1 MCGPELAPVLTKL
14 FKKCIKESCFP
25 SCWKLPSVV
34 PVFKNNGE
42 RSNAGDYRPISL
54 LPVVSKV
61 FEILI
66 NSSIIKH
73 LDSNGLLSDHQY
85 GFRSSRSTADL
96 LTVITERI
104 HQTLDSSG
112 ESRAIA
118 LDISKAFDRVW
129 HAGLL
134 HKLKAYGISGSVLAI
149 IKSFLSNRKI
159 KVVLNGESS
168 SEYAVNSG
176 VPQGSVLGPILF
188 LIFINDLPDDLM
200 CRVGIFAD
208 DTTLYSGLPKPS
220 CIFDKVE
227 LAADLE
233 SDLRA
238 VVEWGDKWLVTFNCT
253 KTKLLSI
260 NRYHDPFLPSVNMSG
275 EELPEN
281 ELIRLLGL
289 YFTNTLDW
297 TPYIE
302 SIALSAA
309 RKIGSLFRARAYLT
323 PESILYLYKSTI
335 RPCMEYCCHI
345 WAGASCTALRS
356 LDKIQN
362 RLLNLVGPEL
372 FSTLDSLSHRRD
384 VASLAL
390 FYRYYHGKCSD
401 DLASLIP
408 KSYGSV
414 CAQRERRGSFH
425 KHSVYL
431 PRRKTTTYANSF
443 IPRTSILWN
452 SLSKECFPSDY
463 DLDSF
468 KISVNQFLK
477 HKH

>member
-1 MCGPELAPVLTKL
+1 MDLKFGPDSIPVIVLQMCTPELAPVLTKL

-34 PVFKNNGE
+34 PVFKNHGE
-42 RSNAGDYRPISL
+42 RSNAGNYRPISL
-54 LPVVSKV
+54 LPVISKV

-73 LDSNGLLSDHQY
+73 LDSNNLLSDHQY

-149 IKSFLSNRKI
+149 IKSFLSDRKI

-168 SEYAVNSG
+168 GEYAVNSG

-200 CRVGIFAD
+200 CRVGIFVD

-220 CIFDKVE
+220 SIFDKVE

-233 SDLRA
+233 SD
-238 VVEWGDKWLVTFNCT
+238 V
-253 KTKLLSI
+253 
-260 NRYHDPFLPSVNMSG
+260 
-275 EELPEN
+275 
-281 ELIRLLGL
+281 
-289 YFTNTLDW
+289 
-297 TPYIE
+297 
-302 SIALSAA
+302 
-309 RKIGSLFRARAYLT
+309 
-323 PESILYLYKSTI
+323 
-335 RPCMEYCCHI
+335 
-345 WAGASCTALRS
+345 
-356 LDKIQN
+356 
-362 RLLNLVGPEL
+362 
-372 FSTLDSLSHRRD
+372 
-384 VASLAL
+384 
-390 FYRYYHGKCSD
+390 
-401 DLASLIP
+401 
-408 KSYGSV
+408 
-414 CAQRERRGSFH
+414 
-425 KHSVYL
+425 
-431 PRRKTTTYANSF
+431 
-443 IPRTSILWN
+443 
-452 SLSKECFPSDY
+452 
-463 DLDSF
+463 
-468 KISVNQFLK
+468 
-477 HKH
+477 